1 MAQDM
6 VSAAQPVS
14 TKVAWT
20 IEQWADD
27 VGLCR
32 MTVYNLFAQGRI
44 ASVKAGKR
52 RLIVTSPAEYVAS
65 LPRAS

>member
-32 MTVYNLFAQGRI
+32 MTVYNL
-44 ASVKAGKR
+44 AGKR
-52 RLIVTSPAEYVAS
+52 RLIVTLPAEYVAS